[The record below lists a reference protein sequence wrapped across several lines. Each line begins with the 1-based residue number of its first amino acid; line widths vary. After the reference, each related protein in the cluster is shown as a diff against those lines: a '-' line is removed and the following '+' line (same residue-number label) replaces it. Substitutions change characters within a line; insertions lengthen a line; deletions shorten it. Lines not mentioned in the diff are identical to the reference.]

1 MSTKVPTPICT
12 PKWVLDWWRTKN
24 KEQRTIE
31 QTNLL
36 FEVRTYVQSKEHM
49 MVVVE
54 QTTGTVQK
62 VHSPNKVPH
71 IIMWWD

>member
-1 MSTKVPTPICT
+1 MGTRLVE
-12 PKWVLDWWRTKN
+12 N

-31 QTNLL
+31 QKNENLL
-36 FEVRTYVQSKEHM
+36 FEVRTYVQSKEQM
-49 MVVVE
+49 VVVVE